1 MDIRDER
8 RIRRNQIVVSILF
21 FTVTTLGLLYLLG
34 LL

>member
-8 RIRRNQIVVSILF
+8 RIRRNRFLVSIVF
-21 FTVTTLGLLYLLG
+21 FSVFTLGVLYLLG